1 VATAQNCCDSESP
14 ACSPTHSPAAP
25 GRPSAR
31 PGQTLSRPPL
41 GGQPQGLELPV
52 TVARCRHS
60 GPTVTVTA
68 APALA
73 PGLHSVTPSQWPP
86 RHRVTVRLAA
96 GVTGSGCGPGL
107 TGRLAARRRPGGT
120 TPRRRVPA
128 AARRTMR
135 CLQAKCTTILRCS
148 GRKLEGDL
156 VYVQSESGR
165 FGRANLNLGTLFQ
178 VSSGANQSQS
188 SRSRLWP
195 RKRRSGDKGGRAAH
209 CKRCYLWGEEHAVAW
224 IIR

>member
-1 VATAQNCCDSESP
+1 M
-14 ACSPTHSPAAP
+14 
-25 GRPSAR
+25 
-31 PGQTLSRPPL
+31 
-41 GGQPQGLELPV
+41 
-52 TVARCRHS
+52 
-60 GPTVTVTA
+60 TVTA

-96 GVTGSGCGPGL
+96 AGVTGSGCGPGL
-107 TGRLAARRRPGGT
+107 TGRLAARRRPGGA
-120 TPRRRVPA
+120 TPRRRGPA

-148 GRKLEGDL
+148 GRKGDL
-156 VYVQSESGR
+156 VYVQSGR
-165 FGRANLNLGTLFQ
+165 FGRANLGTLFQ

>member
-1 VATAQNCCDSESP
+1 MEISTLSGPASQLPSLTAAGDSVATAQNCCNSESP

-41 GGQPQGLELPV
+41 GGQPPSQAWPNLN
-52 TVARCRHS
+52 CRHS

-96 GVTGSGCGPGL
+96 GVTVAHWQRLPGPHWQA
-107 TGRLAARRRPGGT
+107 GRAPPARLRCAAPTRPGGGP
-120 TPRRRVPA
+120 PRPAEQCDVCRQNVP
-128 AARRTMR
+128 
-135 CLQAKCTTILRCS
+135 Q
-148 GRKLEGDL
+148 
-156 VYVQSESGR
+156 
-165 FGRANLNLGTLFQ
+165 F
-178 VSSGANQSQS
+178 
-188 SRSRLWP
+188 
-195 RKRRSGDKGGRAAH
+195 
-209 CKRCYLWGEEHAVAW
+209 
-224 IIR
+224 

>member
-1 VATAQNCCDSESP
+1 
-14 ACSPTHSPAAP
+14 
-25 GRPSAR
+25 
-31 PGQTLSRPPL
+31 
-41 GGQPQGLELPV
+41 
-52 TVARCRHS
+52 
-60 GPTVTVTA
+60 VTA

-107 TGRLAARRRPGGT
+107 TGRLAARRRPGGA
-120 TPRRRVPA
+120 TPRRRGPA

-156 VYVQSESGR
+156 PVVYVQSESGR

-178 VSSGANQSQS
+178 VSSGANQSQ
-188 SRSRLWP
+188 L
-195 RKRRSGDKGGRAAH
+195 KIH
-209 CKRCYLWGEEHAVAW
+209 
-224 IIR
+224 

>member
-1 VATAQNCCDSESP
+1 LESLPFGNYMTITLMITFEISTLSGPASQLPSLTAAGDSVATAQNCCDSESP

-41 GGQPQGLELPV
+41 GGQPQGLAQLELPSDG
-52 TVARCRHS
+52 HS

-96 GVTGSGCGPGL
+96 GVTVAQRLPGP
-107 TGRLAARRRPGGT
+107 
-120 TPRRRVPA
+120 
-128 AARRTMR
+128 
-135 CLQAKCTTILRCS
+135 QA
-148 GRKLEGDL
+148 
-156 VYVQSESGR
+156 
-165 FGRANLNLGTLFQ
+165 GRAPPAP
-178 VSSGANQSQS
+178 SAA
-188 SRSRLWP
+188 P
-195 RKRRSGDKGGRAAH
+195 RP
-209 CKRCYLWGEEHAVAW
+209 C
-224 IIR
+224 